1 MKLNTLMNGIKLNT
15 QLKAYLLSLPM
26 LMMGQQALAHG
37 QAAEMLPL
45 QQAMQAVG
53 ATVEHDRYSGIY
65 TISKNSTYV
74 KVKADAASILVNG
87 QPLNITVPVIEKNG
101 QAYASSTLAN
111 EIFQSGLDQ
120 TFVAETVPHPLN
132 SLSANEISQV
142 RAIVAADRRAPKLLR
157 FSRLALKAPDK
168 YQVWNDV
175 LANKPSKQ
183 LREAN
188 FSLLQGNQI
197 IEGVVNLKTNKVTEW
212 RVIKDTHGMVL
223 LDDFELVQ
231 KVIKESPEF
240 AAALKK
246 RGISDPNKVV
256 ATPLTVGYFGGEDG
270 LSKEFNYLKIV
281 SYLDVGDGNYWAHPI
296 ENLVAVVDL
305 DQKKVVK
312 VEDGDLVPIP
322 MAARPYDGRDR
333 QVSKTKP
340 LRITEPEG
348 KNFQVSGQYVHWNNW
363 CFHVALDSRVGLQL
377 STVSYKDK
385 GVKRKIMYS
394 GNLGGMIV
402 PYGDPDLGWYFKS
415 YLDSGDYGMGTLTA
429 SLDRG
434 TDVPENAVMFDAV
447 IADYQ
452 GNPMTIPRAFAIFE
466 RYANPDYKHQEM
478 GQANVSVARRE
489 LVVRWVSTIGNYDYI
504 FDWVLA
510 ENGTIGINAGAS
522 GIEAVKGVKAKTMHD
537 LTAKEDTRYGTL
549 IDHNIVGTTHQHIY
563 NFRLDLDVDGD
574 KNSFTHMNPVVNR
587 NDKGIRKS
595 AMEIETSKVTTEQA
609 ASEKFDPST
618 IRLISNDN
626 VENAMG
632 NPVSYQLIPFAG
644 GTHPIAKGANFSADE
659 WLFKRL
665 NFMDKQIWVTKY
677 NPNELYPDGEYPN
690 RSSHDTGLGQFTGN
704 NDNIENQDLVV
715 WLTTGTT
722 HVARSEEWPMMPT
735 EWVNVL
741 LKPWNFFDQ
750 TPSLKQNESNK
761 SHH

>member
-1 MKLNTLMNGIKLNT
+1 MQGIKLNA

-26 LMMGQQALAHG
+26 LLLGQQALAHG
-37 QAAEMLPL
+37 QAAEMVPL

-53 ATVEHDRYSGIY
+53 ASVEHDRYSGIY

-74 KVKADAASILVNG
+74 KVKADTSSILVNG

-132 SLSANEISQV
+132 SLSADEISQV
-142 RAIVAADRRAPKLLR
+142 RAIVAADRRAPKALR

-168 YQVWNDV
+168 YQVWKDV
-175 LANKPSKQ
+175 LANKNSKQ
-183 LREAN
+183 VREAN

-197 IEGVVNLKTNKVTEW
+197 IEGVVNLKSQKVTAW
-212 RVIKDTHGMVL
+212 KVIKDTHGMVL

-246 RGISDPNKVV
+246 RGITDPNKVV

-333 QVSKTKP
+333 QTSNTKP

-377 STVSYKDK
+377 STVSYK
-385 GVKRKIMYS
+385 
-394 GNLGGMIV
+394 
-402 PYGDPDLGWYFKS
+402 
-415 YLDSGDYGMGTLTA
+415 
-429 SLDRG
+429 
-434 TDVPENAVMFDAV
+434 
-447 IADYQ
+447 
-452 GNPMTIPRAFAIFE
+452 
-466 RYANPDYKHQEM
+466 
-478 GQANVSVARRE
+478 ANVHAP
-489 LVVRWVSTIGNYDYI
+489 
-504 FDWVLA
+504 
-510 ENGTIGINAGAS
+510 
-522 GIEAVKGVKAKTMHD
+522 
-537 LTAKEDTRYGTL
+537 
-549 IDHNIVGTTHQHIY
+549 
-563 NFRLDLDVDGD
+563 RLDA
-574 KNSFTHMNPVVNR
+574 P
-587 NDKGIRKS
+587 KS
-595 AMEIETSKVTTEQA
+595 RH
-609 ASEKFDPST
+609 F
-618 IRLISNDN
+618 
-626 VENAMG
+626 
-632 NPVSYQLIPFAG
+632 
-644 GTHPIAKGANFSADE
+644 
-659 WLFKRL
+659 
-665 NFMDKQIWVTKY
+665 
-677 NPNELYPDGEYPN
+677 
-690 RSSHDTGLGQFTGN
+690 
-704 NDNIENQDLVV
+704 
-715 WLTTGTT
+715 
-722 HVARSEEWPMMPT
+722 
-735 EWVNVL
+735 
-741 LKPWNFFDQ
+741 
-750 TPSLKQNESNK
+750 
-761 SHH
+761 

>member
-1 MKLNTLMNGIKLNT
+1 MKLNTIMQGMKLNT
-15 QLKAYLLSLPM
+15 QLKACLLSLPM
-26 LMMGQQALAHG
+26 VLAGQQALAHG
-37 QAAEMLPL
+37 QVAEMLPL
-45 QQAMQAVG
+45 QQAMQNVG
-53 ATVEHDRYSGIY
+53 AAVEHDPYSGVY

-74 KVKADAASILVNG
+74 KVKANTSSILVNG
-87 QPLNITVPVIEKNG
+87 QELNISVPVVEKNG
-101 QAYASSTLAN
+101 QAYASTTLAN

-120 TFVAETVPHPLN
+120 TFIAETVAHPLN
-132 SLSANEISQV
+132 SLSAEEISQA
-142 RAIVAADRRAPKLLR
+142 RAVVAADHRAPKTLR
-157 FSRLALKAPDK
+157 FSRLALKAPNK
-168 YQVWNDV
+168 YQVWSDV
-175 LANKPSKQ
+175 LSNTASKQ
-183 LREAN
+183 AREVN

-197 IEGVVNLKTNKVTEW
+197 IEGVVNLKSKKVTAW
-212 RVIKDTHGMVL
+212 KVIKDTHGMVL
-223 LDDFELVQ
+223 LDDFDLVQ

-246 RGISDPNKVV
+246 RGIHDVQQVV

-270 LSKEFNYLKIV
+270 LNKEFNYLKIV

-333 QVSKTKP
+333 QASTTKP

-478 GQANVSVARRE
+478 G
-489 LVVRWVSTIGNYDYI
+489 
-504 FDWVLA
+504 
-510 ENGTIGINAGAS
+510 
-522 GIEAVKGVKAKTMHD
+522 
-537 LTAKEDTRYGTL
+537 
-549 IDHNIVGTTHQHIY
+549 
-563 NFRLDLDVDGD
+563 
-574 KNSFTHMNPVVNR
+574 
-587 NDKGIRKS
+587 
-595 AMEIETSKVTTEQA
+595 
-609 ASEKFDPST
+609 
-618 IRLISNDN
+618 
-626 VENAMG
+626 
-632 NPVSYQLIPFAG
+632 
-644 GTHPIAKGANFSADE
+644 
-659 WLFKRL
+659 
-665 NFMDKQIWVTKY
+665 KQ
-677 NPNELYPDGEYPN
+677 
-690 RSSHDTGLGQFTGN
+690 
-704 NDNIENQDLVV
+704 
-715 WLTTGTT
+715 
-722 HVARSEEWPMMPT
+722 M
-735 EWVNVL
+735 
-741 LKPWNFFDQ
+741 
-750 TPSLKQNESNK
+750 
-761 SHH
+761 